1 MNTLQQ
7 IKINWQKYLL
17 NKDFRYSFF
26 ISAVI
31 LSFVLFW
38 LARFLV
44 QNETRNGFAFNDPFL
59 SLFTPIDVTWIT
71 FILLYGA
78 LIISL
83 TSLSFHP
90 VRMLIAF
97 QAYAIIAFMRL
108 TTIYFLPLNEPATI
122 IPLTD
127 PFVAFFG
134 EGRTFL
140 RDLFFSGHTATM
152 FLFYL
157 TAVNKKLKIV
167 FLILTIIVA
176 GGVLVQHVHYTVD
189 VIVAPFVAYAAYRIS
204 VIINKKNFS

>member
-1 MNTLQQ
+1 LSALQQ
-7 IKINWQKYLL
+7 IKTSWQKYLI

-31 LSFVLFW
+31 LGFVLFW

-44 QNETRNGFAFNDPFL
+44 QNENRNGFAFKDPFL
-59 SLFTPIDVTWIT
+59 TLFSPIDVTWFT

-78 LIISL
+78 LIICL
-83 TSLSFHP
+83 VSLSFYP

-108 TTIYFLPLNEPATI
+108 TTIYFLPLNEPSTI

-134 EGRTFL
+134 DGRTLL

-152 FLFYL
+152 FLFFL
-157 TAVNKKLKIV
+157 LAVNKKLKIT
-167 FLILTIIVA
+167 FLILSIFVA
-176 GGVLVQHVHYTVD
+176 AGVLVQHVHYTID
-189 VIVAPFVAYAAYRIS
+189 VIVAPFVAYTAYRIS
-204 VIINKKNFS
+204 VLLNKKNFS

>member
-1 MNTLQQ
+1 LNTLQQ